1 MMQPALGFVTAS
13 VAEAHFVLG
22 CRQWTHVGGRS
33 VWRSRDPHGVELF
46 AVRSGRGLESALSA
60 ARWLVR
66 EGVTALVCVGVAGGL
81 HPGLRPG
88 QLVLCEKV
96 VEDQGAGKGSGAW
109 EADGFG
115 TELAYTTLSAHG
127 IRIRKGTVVTTK
139 TAVLSARQ
147 KSLLYRKTQGLAVD
161 MESAA
166 VARAAAESNL
176 PFLALRAVCDP
187 QERTLDRGLAD
198 CLDQGG
204 RIQFFVLLKNL
215 LLKPSLVSDLPP
227 LTRDFALALS
237 ALRRAWQVLLRNNLP
252 LLLAA
257 GTPAEKHLS

>member
-1 MMQPALGFVTAS
+1 MIPVLGYVTAS
-13 VAEAHFVLG
+13 RAEAHFILG
-22 CRQWTHVGGRS
+22 HRQWTSVGARR
-33 VWRSRDPHGVELF
+33 VWCSHDPHGVNLF
-46 AVRSGRGLESALSA
+46 AVRSGRGLENALST

-81 HPGLRPG
+81 HPSLRPG
-88 QLVLCEKV
+88 QLVLGETV
-96 VEDQGAGKGSGAW
+96 VEEQETGRDSGAW
-109 EADGFG
+109 ETDGSS

-127 IRIRKGTVVTTK
+127 IRVRRGTVVTAK
-139 TAVLSARQ
+139 AAVLSAGQ
-147 KSLLYRKTQGLAVD
+147 KSVLYRKTLGLAVD

-187 QERTLDRGLAD
+187 QERTLDRDLAD

-204 RIQFFVLLKNL
+204 GIQLWVLLKKL
-215 LLKPSLVSDLPP
+215 SLKPSLVSDLPP

-237 ALRRAWQVLLRNNLP
+237 SLRRAWQVLLKNNLP
-252 LLLAA
+252 LLLA
-257 GTPAEKHLS
+257 GRDAEKHVI